1 MRKLISVLFVAII
14 AFCRVSYAQDS
25 RRVVVEKYLNAVRTN
40 DYNKA
45 YSFISKVDTT
55 IINWLKLI
63 QYVKK
68 ITPTRLIEVIDLAHN
83 AARQEIISTSVGGN
97 TALVKI
103 RSRIPDMEET
113 LRVNQH
119 PEDIKFLLNSGG
131 LPMKERFGEC
141 TLVVE
146 DGVWKISRIKGISSE
161 QAARIATDFAELVL
175 GKEEAKRIRKKIDE
189 FMKKQDKGV

>member
-25 RRVVVEKYLNAVRTN
+25 PRVVVEKYLNAVRTN

-146 DGVWKISRIKGISSE
+146 DGVWKISRIKGISSD
-161 QAARIATDFAELVL
+161 QAAGIATDFAELVL
-175 GKEEAKRIRKKIDE
+175 GKDEAKRIRKKIDE